1 MDLGDFGRNFKRG
14 AGSSSSPQ
22 GSLFKKQ
29 VADPGAVQ
37 VEIKCDRYAVSA
49 RWQFGA
55 ERLKTD
61 LLRVRVPG
69 WSNGLMWNV
78 ASRSY
83 MNAERNSVPSA
94 MKLTCPSPKFLKEL
108 RRACEASDW
117 YTHWYITSRTGQSS
131 PCSVQGID
139 SLQVDFKFEVPDM
152 EREEAESNCD
162 DVRAEVRADMKVA
175 RSSPEVLNILCRDR
189 VTSSSDRDM

>member
-83 MNAERNSVPSA
+83 MNADRNSAPSA
-94 MKLTCPSPKFLKEL
+94 MKLTCPSPEFLKEL
-108 RRACEASDW
+108 CRACEASDW
-117 YTHWYITSRTGQSS
+117 CTHWYITSRTQLQKMFPCRPKSS
-131 PCSVQGID
+131 YPPGP
-139 SLQVDFKFEVPDM
+139 SL
-152 EREEAESNCD
+152 
-162 DVRAEVRADMKVA
+162 
-175 RSSPEVLNILCRDR
+175 LCRLKPPLLCKPKHSLSAGSNLLYKLQPSFYEGPTETR
-189 VTSSSDRDM
+189 CSLS